1 MDSASKK
8 QAAWTAGAPTRFGSA
23 EESGLKPLAAR
34 DTSYASAVPAV
45 QGRLQELGAAR
56 PAAEGLAAGLTV
68 VPAEEMRE
76 ELRANPLIA
85 SIEAQGKE
93 QTSKLYV
100 DAHGSPMR
108 PKHPPG
114 ARPQAAPAAA
124 PGPKEE
130 ADAEL
135 AQGPS
140 PDKDRTFL
148 KTKGAWKLAAAQSK
162 VMADVNQAENPHMEL
177 GERSR
182 ALAGEGKAF
191 DLAELQLLFSY
202 ARHGKY
208 GQLREL
214 FKKGVPVDSRD
225 RFGNT
230 ALIIACQ
237 NSHGKI
243 VKMAVRYECDL
254 DAQNKRGNSALHFS
268 VAYGFQAISDFLIE
282 HGARTDLAN
291 ESGLTCY
298 EGI

>member
-1 MDSASKK
+1 
-8 QAAWTAGAPTRFGSA
+8 
-23 EESGLKPLAAR
+23 
-34 DTSYASAVPAV
+34 
-45 QGRLQELGAAR
+45 
-56 PAAEGLAAGLTV
+56 
-68 VPAEEMRE
+68 
-76 ELRANPLIA
+76 
-85 SIEAQGKE
+85 
-93 QTSKLYV
+93 
-100 DAHGSPMR
+100 
-108 PKHPPG
+108 
-114 ARPQAAPAAA
+114 
-124 PGPKEE
+124 
-130 ADAEL
+130 
-135 AQGPS
+135 
-140 PDKDRTFL
+140 
-148 KTKGAWKLAAAQSK
+148 
-162 VMADVNQAENPHMEL
+162 MADVNQAENPHMEL
-177 GERSR
+177 RERSR

-214 FKKGVPVDSRD
+214 FKKGCPVDSRD

-237 NSHGKI
+237 NGHGKL
-243 VKMAVRYECDL
+243 VKLVTRYECDL